1 MFAAPA
7 SLLLLAIYIVP
18 MLVLAGFS
26 VTDYQ
31 LGALTTRFV
40 GLGNFVK
47 AFQDPVFLRA
57 LTNTAIY
64 AVIVIPFGKWPISFP
79 SPQRSSPWRR
89 CGSSCCTLPSVR

>member
-1 MFAAPA
+1 MTAVDVSTAVRAKSRPRLSKADRRMIWRGLMFAAPA

-47 AFQDPVFLRA
+47 AFQTRF
-57 LTNTAIY
+57 
-64 AVIVIPFGKWPISFP
+64 
-79 SPQRSSPWRR
+79 
-89 CGSSCCTLPSVR
+89 SCAR